1 MTSGESSHL
10 SPAVYQ
16 LHRVHT
22 NNYIYG
28 ADCGYI
34 CGYILTSSSFFL
46 FSFCFFVNW
55 DKQISM
61 PDDYIGCSKCIYM
74 VLIMWPYRTITYGAS
89 NICLLLHL
97 CLFCLNIE
105 IGCQNIYQILITR
118 TMSRNI

>member
-28 ADCGYI
+28 ADCGYM
-34 CGYILTSSSFFL
+34 CGYILTSSSFF
-46 FSFCFFVNW
+46 FVFFFFNW

-61 PDDYIGCSKCIYM
+61 PDDYIGCSKYIYG
-74 VLIMWPYRTITYGAS
+74 VDYVAI
-89 NICLLLHL
+89 
-97 CLFCLNIE
+97 
-105 IGCQNIYQILITR
+105 
-118 TMSRNI
+118 